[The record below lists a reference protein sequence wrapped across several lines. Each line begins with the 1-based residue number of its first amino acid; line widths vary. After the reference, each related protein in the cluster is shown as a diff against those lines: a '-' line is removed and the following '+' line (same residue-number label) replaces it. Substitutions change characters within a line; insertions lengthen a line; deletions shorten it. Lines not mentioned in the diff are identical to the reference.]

1 MNMKI
6 KSVCLILITLLFSC
20 RHATDVDEQEIP
32 LIGFLDY
39 VEDATLELARKG
51 FIQALSDSGFSE
63 EKRTLKVIY
72 RNAQGDQPTLLQAAD
87 YLISRKPALIAT
99 NTTLSTINTVKR
111 TKDIPVFMMVAPR
124 PDIAKL
130 TDASGKGPSNLH
142 GVYETLGYIDTSARL
157 IRELF
162 PKAKTAGT
170 IYNPAESQSADALA
184 RLEAGCNAAGI
195 RLISMPVTSSSESQL
210 VTEALLNKK
219 VDVFFALPD
228 NILFSS
234 FEVVSGLC
242 AKRKVPIVTSEAGL
256 VARGALAS
264 YGADFYQWGYQ
275 SGRQAAAFLKNPEGS
290 FPPEEVKV
298 RRKVINPGIAS
309 EFGISVMPGFEIFKP
324 E

>member
-1 MNMKI
+1 MKAKAI
-6 KSVCLILITLLFSC
+6 FFILITLLFAC
-20 RHATDVDEQEIP
+20 RHATDVEEQEVP
-32 LIGFLDY
+32 VIGFLDY
-39 VEDATLELARKG
+39 VEDATLELARSG
-51 FIQALSDSGFSE
+51 FFQALSDSGFSE

-99 NTTLSTINTVKR
+99 NTTLATINTVQR
-111 TKDIPVFMMVAPR
+111 TKDIPVFMMVSPR
-124 PDIAKL
+124 PDLARLNDKNGL
-130 TDASGKGPSNLH
+130 APVNLH

-162 PKAKTAGT
+162 PQAKTVGT
-170 IYNPAESQSADALA
+170 IYNPAEAQSADALA
-184 RLEAGCNAAGI
+184 ILQTGCNAAGLT
-195 RLISMPVTSSSESQL
+195 LIIMPVTSSSESQL
-210 VTEALLNKK
+210 VTEALLSKN

-234 FEVVSGLC
+234 FEVVSQLC
-242 AKRKVPIVTSEAGL
+242 AKKNVPIVTSEAGL

-275 SGRQAAAFLKNPEGS
+275 AGKQAAAFLKNPEGEYA
-290 FPPEEVKV
+290 PEEVII
-298 RRKVINPGIAS
+298 RRKVVNPGIAS
-309 EFGISVMPGFEIFKP
+309 RFGITALSGFEIHRA

>member
-1 MNMKI
+1 MKYNALFFL
-6 KSVCLILITLLFSC
+6 LIISLLSC
-20 RHATDVDEQEIP
+20 RHATDVEEQEVP

-39 VEDATLELARKG
+39 VEDATLELARRG
-51 FIQALSDSGFSE
+51 FFQALSDSGFSE

-87 YLISRKPALIAT
+87 YLISRKPSLIAT
-99 NTTLSTINTVKR
+99 NTTLATINTVQR
-111 TKDIPVFMMVAPR
+111 TKEIPVFMMVAPR
-124 PDIAKL
+124 PDLARL
-130 TDASGKGPSNLH
+130 TDKNGAAPANLH

-162 PKAKTAGT
+162 PQAKTVGT
-170 IYNPAESQSADALA
+170 IYNPAEAQSADALSI
-184 RLEAGCNAAGI
+184 LQKGCNAAGLT
-195 RLISMPVTSSSESQL
+195 LIIMPVTSSSESQL
-210 VTEALLNKK
+210 VTEALLNKN

-234 FEVVSGLC
+234 FEVVSQLC
-242 AKRKVPIVTSEAGL
+242 AKKNVPIVTSEAGL

-275 SGRQAAAFLKNPEGS
+275 AGKQAAAFLKNPDGKYA
-290 FPPEEVKV
+290 PEEVLI
-298 RRKVINPGIAS
+298 RRKVVNPGIAS
-309 EFGISVMPGFEIFKP
+309 RFGITALSGFEIHRP